1 MNDRHRLAG
10 QAGGPVALEDAGSS
24 IGPVIYWWWRYYGL
38 FLRRARRVSPAL
50 WLHNAYPAIELKGD
64 SLRNLA
70 DICVSGAVLSSTP
83 SYAKLAQDTPS
94 YAKLRRVTP

>member
-1 MNDRHRLAG
+1 MNDRYRPAG
-10 QAGGPVALEDAGSS
+10 QAGRPVAVGMADGSN
-24 IGPVIYWWWRYYGL
+24 GPVIHRWWCCGRIL
-38 FLRRARRVSPAL
+38 PRRARRVSPAL

-70 DICVSGAVLSSTP
+70 DLCVSGAVWSSTP